1 MPGQA
6 VRVGV
11 SLEALV
17 TGEPLLVRVFEVLA
31 SQVAVQVTL
40 SSEPPL
46 ADSALVVAWEVTP
59 SVVPHPRRRAEPLA
73 TVLYIA
79 LEVLLPFVGPNVIA
93 QGLLGREVTVANP
106 TIESLHFS
114 CFAFGLFKCLINP
127 CFNFI

>member
-17 TGEPLLVRVFEVLA
+17 TGESLLVRVFEVLA

-93 QGLLGREVTVANP
+93 QGLLGSEVTVAN
-106 TIESLHFS
+106 
-114 CFAFGLFKCLINP
+114 LILSKSTLL
-127 CFNFI
+127 